1 MQLRGEEIQRKVL
14 HLIFGAIIPA
24 GIFYIPRYAPALD
37 WLPRS
42 VPPWAWA
49 PAILAVVFAVW
60 ISIEFARIRHPA
72 VKAHFHR
79 SFGSMLREEEH
90 TRMTGATYIILASLI
105 CSIIFKDY
113 RHVAAMALATFI
125 WGDAVAALVGQSI
138 GKIKI
143 GKKTL
148 EGSIGCLVLCLIA
161 FFCIFPTIPG
171 LLDAWNNGIPAVL
184 GITASLCVT
193 VMELFPIRIRSFE
206 LNDNLTV
213 PVVTGVV
220 MVLLYPVLR

>member
-1 MQLRGEEIQRKVL
+1 MRLRGEEIQRKVL
-14 HLIFGAIIPA
+14 HLIFGAVIPA
-24 GIFYIPRYAPALD
+24 GIFYIPKYASTIE
-37 WLPRS
+37 WLPPT

-49 PAILAVVFAVW
+49 PLILAAVFCVW
-60 ISIEFARIRHPA
+60 ISLEFARIRHPA

-79 SFGSMLREEEH
+79 SFGSMLRKEEH

-105 CSIIFKDY
+105 CSIIFKDC
-113 RHVAAMALATFI
+113 RHVAAMALAMFI

-148 EGSIGCLVLCLIA
+148 EGSIGCLVLCMIA
-161 FFCIFPTIPG
+161 FFCIFPAIPG
-171 LLDAWNNGIPAVL
+171 LLDAWNNSVPVILA
-184 GITASLCVT
+184 IIASLCVT
-193 VMELFPIRIRSFE
+193 VMELFPIRIGSFE

-213 PVVTGVV
+213 PVVTGVA